1 MSKINK
7 NDSNDD
13 GKENSDNKDMD
24 SGFIPSSS
32 LSTHLEIDYKDER
45 SSDKKKSSKTAAD
58 YGKEAEMEDLDSGI
72 LVSAELSS
80 KISDLKIENDEEPR
94 QMANPSNKQQH
105 QQQQQPQQPW
115 EIYYQQTKEGGDT
128 QLHFAC
134 VDGLEKVVAALIRLA
149 PHSCLF
155 NIQNNDCQTAM
166 HLATLSSK
174 PKIIRMLLIAG
185 ADPVIRDRHGNNAL
199 HLASEAGDL
208 QCVKAL
214 TTPISKSEIQEAHR
228 NYGHRSQDKSTSYL
242 RKPPQLPFDLEF
254 RNYDGERC
262 VHLAAMGG
270 HVDVLRELVYVG
282 ADINSKV
289 NLFTENSKI

>member
-13 GKENSDNKDMD
+13 VKENSDNKDCD
-24 SGFIPSSS
+24 SGFISS
-32 LSTHLEIDYKDER
+32 LSTHLEIESDYKDQR
-45 SSDKKKSSKTAAD
+45 SSDKKKSSQSPAD
-58 YGKEAEMEDLDSGI
+58 LGKETEIEDLDSGI
-72 LVSAELSS
+72 VSSDLSS
-80 KISDLKIENDEEPR
+80 KISDLKIENEESS
-94 QMANPSNKQQH
+94 QHNPIV
-105 QQQQQPQQPW
+105 QQQQPQQPW
-115 EIYYQQTKEGGDT
+115 EIFYQQTKEGGDT

-155 NIQNNDCQTAM
+155 NIQNNDFQTAM

-185 ADPVIRDRHGNNAL
+185 ADPVIRDRNGNNPL

-228 NYGHRSQDKSTSYL
+228 IYGHRSSDKSTSYL

-254 RNYDGERC
+254 RNYDG
-262 VHLAAMGG
+262 
-270 HVDVLRELVYVG
+270 
-282 ADINSKV
+282 K
-289 NLFTENSKI
+289 NLFFSSKNT

>member
-13 GKENSDNKDMD
+13 GKENSDNLDCD
-24 SGFIPSSS
+24 SGFIASSS
-32 LSTHLEIDYKDER
+32 TNLEIESDNKDER
-45 SSDKKKSSKTAAD
+45 SKPNDRKKSSPSD
-58 YGKEAEMEDLDSGI
+58 FGKEAEMEDLDSGI
-72 LVSAELSS
+72 LVSTELSS
-80 KISDLKIENDEEPR
+80 KISDLKIENEE
-94 QMANPSNKQQH
+94 QQQH
-105 QQQQQPQQPW
+105 HHHQQQMSNRPNQQQQQQPQQPW
-115 EIYYQQTKEGGDT
+115 EIFYQQTEDGGDT

-185 ADPVIRDRHGNNAL
+185 ADAVIRDRHGNNCL

-228 NYGHRSQDKSTSYL
+228 IYGHRSSDKSTSYL

-254 RNYDGERC
+254 RNYDG
-262 VHLAAMGG
+262 
-270 HVDVLRELVYVG
+270 
-282 ADINSKV
+282 K
-289 NLFTENSKI
+289 NLFLLLLKIHIF